1 MQRCLD
7 TLEKLTDDGNLT
19 KFNQKKSRV
28 LQLGKCNHGH
38 HHVLRDTQVESSSAG
53 KGLEFWWFPS
63 CVNQQYA
70 PAAKNANGVLGY
82 VSQSIINRSR
92 EVNFSYIQHL

>member
-1 MQRCLD
+1 MMETSQNS
-7 TLEKLTDDGNLT
+7 TKG
-19 KFNQKKSRV
+19 KFNLQSPATGEVQPWASSRAEGHPGGKQLCRKGPGV
-28 LQLGKCNHGH
+28 LVVSKLN
-38 HHVLRDTQVESSSAG
+38 
-53 KGLEFWWFPS
+53 
-63 CVNQQYA
+63 VNQQYA